1 MGLSLFSSSRRAV
14 LAGAFSLTAMAAVAQ
29 ITYPPTAKGTQ
40 TDDYFGTSVPDP
52 YRWLEDDN
60 SAETK
65 AWVTAQNAVT
75 NAYLAK
81 IPFRAAI
88 KQRLEERINFARY
101 GLGEQRAGY
110 VLFSQNSG
118 LQNQSVLMVQK
129 GFDGKPELLLDPNTF
144 SADGTTQLKGAT
156 LSKDGRYLA
165 YDVAP
170 NGADWQE
177 IRVLDMQ
184 TRKPLADKIEWV
196 KFGGASWRGSEGFF
210 YSRYPKPEAG
220 KELTTKNQN
229 QQIFFHRPGTPQSQ
243 DELVYSDPKNS
254 AHYFG
259 VWSSEDLKYEFLY
272 VGTEGKRGNALSW
285 RAGGGKLN
293 APFQPIV
300 ADIGDDEFSPVD
312 NVGDQLLIKT
322 NQGAPNSKILRY
334 DPKTGPGL
342 TKATVFL
349 AERPEPLE
357 GIALGGGKIFASYL
371 KDATTRI
378 EVIDRQTGKS
388 ASPVA
393 LPGIGSA
400 GGFSGEPGD
409 KTLLYTFT
417 SYNYPA
423 TLFRYD
429 VATGKSNVW
438 KAPVIKDFAATNYDV
453 KQVFVPSKDGTKVP
467 AFIVHKKGIKLD
479 GANPTILYGYGGFNI
494 SLTPGFSALRLL
506 WLDQGGVYVVAN
518 LRGGAEYGEK
528 WHEGGMR
535 QRKQNVFDDC
545 AAVAEFLIKEK
556 YTSAQKLAL
565 QGGSNGGLLTG
576 AVINQRPDLFAAA
589 IPQVG
594 VMDMLRYQKFTA
606 GQFWV
611 AEYGSAE
618 ATKEDFATLYK
629 YSPMHNIKAGGTYPS
644 VMVTTSDHDD
654 RVVPAHSFKY
664 AATLQEK
671 AAHTK
676 PLLIRIQTNAAHGGS
691 SLTKSIEET
700 ADIYAFLMQELSV
713 TPKL

>member
-1 MGLSLFSSSRRAV
+1 MNPSFFPPRAAV
-14 LAGAFSLTAMAAVAQ
+14 LAGVFFLAPMAASAQ
-29 ITYPPTAKGTQ
+29 LTYPPTPKGPQ
-40 TDDYFGTSVPDP
+40 TDEYFGTKVEDP

-65 AWVTAQNAVT
+65 AWVTAQNKVT
-75 NAYLAK
+75 EAYLAK
-81 IPFRAAI
+81 IPYRATI
-88 KQRLEERINFARY
+88 KTRLQERVNFARY

-110 VLFSQNSG
+110 VLFFQNDG

-129 GFDGKPELLLDPNTF
+129 GFEGKAETLLDPNTF

-156 LSKDGRYLA
+156 LSHDGRYLA

-184 TRKPLADKIEWV
+184 TRQPLPDRVEWV

-210 YSRYPKPEAG
+210 YSRYPAPEKG

-229 QQIFFHRPGTPQSQ
+229 QQIFFHRPGTPQSA
-243 DELVYSDPKNS
+243 DELVYSDPKNP
-254 AHYFG
+254 AYYFG
-259 VWSSEDLKYEFLY
+259 VSATEDDKFEFLFI
-272 VGTEGKRGNALSW
+272 GTEGKRGNALFW
-285 RAGGGKLN
+285 RPGGGKLD
-293 APFQPIV
+293 APFRPIV
-300 ADIGDDEFSPVD
+300 AEIGDDEFSPID
-312 NVGDQLLIKT
+312 NVGDALLIQT

-334 DPKTGPGL
+334 DPRSGPGL
-342 TKATVFL
+342 ANATVFV
-349 AERPEPLE
+349 AEKPEPL
-357 GIALGGGKIFASYL
+357 GGVSLAGDKLFVSYL
-371 KDATTRI
+371 KDATSRI
-378 EVIDRQTGKS
+378 DIVDRLTGKP
-388 ASPVA
+388 AGTVA
-393 LPGIGSA
+393 LPGPGTA
-400 GGFSGEPGD
+400 GGFGGERTD
-409 KTLLYTFT
+409 KSVLYTFN
-417 SYNYPA
+417 SYNYPG

-429 VATGKSNVW
+429 LATGKSTVW
-438 KAPVIKDFAATNYDV
+438 KAPAIKGFAATDYEV
-453 KQVFVPSKDGTKVP
+453 RQAFVPSKDGTKVP
-467 AFIVHKKGIKLD
+467 AFIVHKKGLKQD
-479 GANPTILYGYGGFNI
+479 GTNPAILYGYGGFNI

-506 WLDQGGVYVVAN
+506 WLDQGGVFVVAN

-545 AAVAEFLIKEK
+545 AAVAEWLIKEK
-556 YTSAQKLAL
+556 YTSAKKLAL

-576 AVINQRPDLFAAA
+576 AVINQRPELFAAA

-618 ATKEDFATLYK
+618 ATKEDFATLQK
-629 YSPMHNIKAGGTYPS
+629 YSPMHNIKPGGTYPA
-644 VMVTTSDHDD
+644 VLVTTSDHDD

-691 SLTKSIEET
+691 SLTKAIEET
-700 ADIYAFLMQELSV
+700 ADIYAFLFHELGV

>member
-1 MGLSLFSSSRRAV
+1 
-14 LAGAFSLTAMAAVAQ
+14 MAAVAQ
-29 ITYPPTAKGTQ
+29 QITYPETRKIDQ
-40 TDDYFGTSVPDP
+40 TDEYFGSKVADP

-60 SAETK
+60 AADTK
-65 AWVTAQNAVT
+65 AWVTAQNEVT
-75 NAYLAK
+75 AAYLSR
-81 IPFRAAI
+81 IPYRAAI
-88 KQRLEERINFARY
+88 KQKLEERVNFVRY

-110 VLFSQNSG
+110 VLFYQNNG

-129 GFDGKPELLLDPNTF
+129 GYDGKPELLLDPNTF

-156 LSKDGRYLA
+156 LSHDGRYLA

-184 TRKPLADKIEWV
+184 TRQPLADKIEWV

-220 KELTTKNQN
+220 TELTGKNQN
-229 QQIFFHRPGTPQSQ
+229 QQIYFHRPGTPQSA
-243 DELVYSDPKNS
+243 DVLVHADA
-254 AHYFG
+254 AHPTNYFG
-259 VWSSEDLKYEFLY
+259 VSATDDGKAEFLY
-272 VGTEGKRGNALSW
+272 VGTEGKRGNALFW
-285 RAGGGKLN
+285 RPGSGDLK

-300 ADIGDDEFSPVD
+300 AEIGDDEFTPVD
-312 NVGDQLLIKT
+312 HVAGQLLIKT

-342 TKATVFL
+342 GKAAVFV
-349 AERPEPLE
+349 AERKEP
-357 GIALGGGKIFASYL
+357 IDAISLGGGRLFVSYL
-371 KDATTRI
+371 KDATSRVELF
-378 EVIDRQTGKS
+378 EVATGK
-388 ASPVA
+388 AVGAVA
-393 LPGIGSA
+393 LPGPGSA
-400 GGFSGEPGD
+400 GGFSGAHDD
-409 KTLLYTFT
+409 KSVLYTFT

-429 VATGKSNVW
+429 IATGKSTVW
-438 KAPVIKDFAATNYDV
+438 KAPQIKGFAATDYEV
-453 KQVFVPSKDGTKVP
+453 KQVFVSSKDGTKVP
-467 AFIVHKKGIKLD
+467 AFIVHKKGLKKD
-479 GANPTILYGYGGFNI
+479 GSNPTILYGYGGFNI
-494 SLTPGFSALRLL
+494 SLTPGFSALRLV

-535 QRKQNVFDDC
+535 HRKQNVFDDC
-545 AAVAEFLIKEK
+545 AAVAEFLIKDK
-556 YTSAQKLAL
+556 YTSARKLAL
-565 QGGSNGGLLTG
+565 QGGSNGGLLTA

-594 VMDMLRYQKFTA
+594 VLDMLRYQKFTA

-618 ATKEDFATLYK
+618 ASAEDFATLYK

-644 VMVTTSDHDD
+644 IMVTTSDHDD

-671 AAHTK
+671 AARTR

-691 SLTKSIEET
+691 SLTKAIEET
-700 ADIYAFLMQELSV
+700 TDIYAFLFNELGV
-713 TPKL
+713 KPKL

>member
-1 MGLSLFSSSRRAV
+1 
-14 LAGAFSLTAMAAVAQ
+14 MAATAQ
-29 ITYPPTAKGTQ
+29 QLAYPPTAKGEQ
-40 TDDYFGTSVPDP
+40 TDEYFGTKVADP

-65 AWVTAQNAVT
+65 AWVTAQNQVT
-75 NAYLAK
+75 EAYLAK
-81 IPFRAAI
+81 IPYRAAI
-88 KQRLEERINFARY
+88 KQKLQERVNFARY
-101 GLGEQRAGY
+101 GLGEQRAGN
-110 VLFSQNSG
+110 VLFFQNSG
-118 LQNQSVLMVQK
+118 LQNQSVLMAQK
-129 GFDGKPELLLDPNTF
+129 GFDGKADVLLDPNTF
-144 SADGTTQLKGAT
+144 SKDGTTQLKGAT
-156 LSKDGRYLA
+156 LSDNGRYLA

-184 TRKPLADKIEWV
+184 TRKPLDDKIEWV

-210 YSRYPKPEAG
+210 YSRYPQPEAG

-229 QQIFFHRPGTPQSQ
+229 QQIFFHRPGTPQSA
-243 DELVYSDPKNS
+243 DALVYSDPQHP
-254 AHYFG
+254 AYYFG
-259 VWSSEDLKYEFLY
+259 VSATEDEKYEFLY
-272 VGTEGKRGNALSW
+272 VGSEGKRGNALFW
-285 RAGGGKLN
+285 RPGGGKID

-300 ADIGDDEFSPVD
+300 AEIGDDEFTPVD
-312 NVGDQLLIKT
+312 NVGEQFLIKT

-334 DPKTGPGL
+334 DPKSGPGL
-342 TKATVFL
+342 AKASVFL
-349 AERPEPLE
+349 AEKPEPLE
-357 GIALGGGKIFASYL
+357 GISLGGGKLFASYL
-371 KDATTRI
+371 KDATSRVDI
-378 EVIDRQTGKS
+378 LDLATGKP
-388 ASPVA
+388 AGTVA
-393 LPGIGSA
+393 LPGPGTA
-400 GGFSGEPGD
+400 GGFSGEKTD
-409 KTLLYTFT
+409 KAVLYTFT
-417 SYNYPA
+417 SYNYPG

-429 VATGKSNVW
+429 IATGKSTVW
-438 KAPVIKDFAATNYDV
+438 KAPVIKNFAATDYEV

-467 AFIVHKKGIKLD
+467 AFIVHKKGLKKD
-479 GANPTILYGYGGFNI
+479 GTNPTILYGYGGFNI

-556 YTSAQKLAL
+556 YTSAKKLAL

-576 AVINQRPDLFAAA
+576 AVINQRPELFAAA

-618 ATKEDFATLYK
+618 ATKEDFSTLYQ
-629 YSPMHNIKAGGTYPS
+629 YSPLHNIKAGGSYPA

-691 SLTKSIEET
+691 SLTKAIEET
-700 ADIYAFLMQELSV
+700 ADIYAFLFHEMGV

>member
-1 MGLSLFSSSRRAV
+1 
-14 LAGAFSLTAMAAVAQ
+14 MAQ
-29 ITYPPTAKGTQ
+29 QMTYPQ
-40 TDDYFGTSVPDP
+40 TRKTDQADDYFGTKVADP

-60 SAETK
+60 SADTK
-65 AWVTAQNAVT
+65 AWVTAQNT
-75 NAYLAK
+75 ITTGYLSK
-81 IPFRAAI
+81 IPYRAAL
-88 KQRLEERINFARY
+88 KERLEKKVNFARY

-110 VLFSQNSG
+110 VLFFQNDG

-144 SADGTTQLKGAT
+144 SSDGTTQLKGAT
-156 LSKDGRYLA
+156 LSQDGRYLA

-177 IRVLDMQ
+177 IRVMDMQ
-184 TRKPLADKIEWV
+184 TRKTLDDKIEWV
-196 KFGGASWRGSEGFF
+196 KFGGASWRGSSGFF

-229 QQIFFHRPGTPQSQ
+229 QQIYFHRPGTAQSD
-243 DELVYSDPKNS
+243 DELVYSDP
-254 AHYFG
+254 AHPAYYFG
-259 VWSSEDLKYEFLY
+259 VSATEDGKYEMLY
-272 VGTEGKRGNALSW
+272 VGTEGKRGNALFV
-285 RAGGGKLN
+285 RPGGGKLN

-300 ADIGDDEFSPVD
+300 AEIGDDEFTPVD
-312 NVGDQLLIKT
+312 NVGDALLIKT

-334 DPKTGPGL
+334 DVKKGGGM
-342 TKATVFL
+342 TKATVL
-349 AERPEPLE
+349 VAEKAEPME
-357 GIALGGGKIFASYL
+357 GISTAGGKLMVAYL
-371 KDATTRI
+371 KDVTSRI
-378 EVIDRQTGKS
+378 EIIDAATGKS
-388 ASPVA
+388 AATVA
-393 LPGIGSA
+393 LPGPGTAA
-400 GGFSGEPGD
+400 GFGGEHND
-409 KTLLYTFT
+409 KTVLYAFS
-417 SYNYPA
+417 SYNYPT

-429 VATGKSNVW
+429 LATGKSTVW
-438 KAPVIKDFAATNYDV
+438 KAPAIQGFNATDYEV
-453 KQVFVPSKDGTKVP
+453 RQAFVPSKDGTKVP
-467 AFIVHKKGIKLD
+467 AFIVHKKGLKMD
-479 GANPTILYGYGGFNI
+479 GQNPTILYGYGGFNI
-494 SLTPGFSALRLL
+494 SLTPGFSALRLG
-506 WLDQGGVYVVAN
+506 WLEQGGVYVVAN

-545 AAVAEFLIKEK
+545 ISVAEWLIKEK
-556 YTSAQKLAL
+556 YTSPQRLAL

-629 YSPMHNIKAGGTYPS
+629 YSPMHNIKAGAKYPS

-664 AATLQEK
+664 AATLQER
-671 AAHTK
+671 AAHDR

-691 SLTKSIEET
+691 SLTKAIEET
-700 ADIYAFLMQELSV
+700 ADIYAFLFHEMGV

>member
-1 MGLSLFSSSRRAV
+1 
-14 LAGAFSLTAMAAVAQ
+14 MAAEAQQ
-29 ITYPPTAKGTQ
+29 ITYPTARK
-40 TDDYFGTSVPDP
+40 TDQSDEYFGTKVADP
-52 YRWLEDDN
+52 YRWMEDDN
-60 SAETK
+60 APETK
-65 AWVTAQNAVT
+65 AWVEAQNNVT
-75 NAYLAK
+75 NAFLAK
-81 IPFRAAI
+81 IPYRAAI
-88 KQRLEERINFARY
+88 KQQLEQRINFARY

-110 VLFSQNSG
+110 VLFYQNNG
-118 LQNQSVLMVQK
+118 LQNQSVLMVQR
-129 GFDGKPELLLDPNTF
+129 GYDGKPEVLLDPNTF
-144 SADGTTQLKGAT
+144 STDGTTQLKGAT
-156 LSKDGRYLA
+156 LSQDGRYLA

-184 TRKPLADKIEWV
+184 TRQPLADKIEWV

-210 YSRYPKPEAG
+210 YSRYPQPEAG

-229 QQIFFHRPGTPQSQ
+229 QQIFFHRPGTPQTA
-243 DELVYSDPKNS
+243 DVLVHSDP
-254 AHYFG
+254 AHPAYYFG
-259 VWSSEDLKYEFLY
+259 VGASEDGKAEFMY
-272 VGTEGKRGNALSW
+272 VGTEGKRGNALYW
-285 RAGGGKLN
+285 RPGGGDLK
-293 APFQPIV
+293 APFQPII
-300 ADIGDDEFSPVD
+300 AEIGDDEYTPVD
-312 NVGDQLLIKT
+312 HIDGQLLIKT
-322 NQGAPNSKILRY
+322 NQNAPNSKILRY
-334 DPKTGPGL
+334 DPKAGPGL
-342 TKATVFL
+342 GKATVL
-349 AERPEPLE
+349 VAEKPEPID
-357 GIALGGGKIFASYL
+357 GVSLGGGKLVVSYL
-371 KDATTRI
+371 KDATSRVELFDLT
-378 EVIDRQTGKS
+378 TGKS
-388 ASPVA
+388 TGTVA
-393 LPGIGSA
+393 LPGPGSA
-400 GGFSGEPGD
+400 GGFNGERTD
-409 KTLLYTFT
+409 KAVLYTFT

-429 VATGKSNVW
+429 LATGKSTVW
-438 KAPVIKDFAATNYDV
+438 KAPEIKGFSATDYVV

-467 AFIVHKKGIKLD
+467 AFIVHKKGLKQD
-479 GANPTILYGYGGFNI
+479 GTNPTILYGYGGFNI
-494 SLTPGFSALRLL
+494 SLTPSFSALRLV

-545 AAVAEFLIKEK
+545 AAIAEFLIKEK
-556 YTSAQKLAL
+556 YTSAKKLAL

-576 AVINQRPDLFAAA
+576 AVINQRPDLFGAA

-629 YSPMHNIKAGGTYPS
+629 YSPLHNIKAGGKYPA

-664 AATLQEK
+664 AATLQER
-671 AAHTK
+671 ADHGR

-691 SLTKSIEET
+691 SLTKAIEET
-700 ADIYAFLMQELSV
+700 ADIYAFLFQELGV
-713 TPKL
+713 KPKL